1 VTPRQIAL
9 IRQSWVKVQ
18 PVADKAAKLFY
29 DRLFETRPELQPM
42 FGGDRVEQGRQLMTM
57 LSVLIHGL
65 ERIDSLATVQ
75 ELGARHARY
84 GVRPE
89 HYDAVGEA
97 LLWTLE
103 RGLATAFTGE
113 VKEAWLVFYRRL
125 AVRMSANQSINGS
138 EK

>member
-9 IRQSWVKVQ
+9 IRQSWVNVQ
-18 PVADKAAKLFY
+18 PVADRAAKLFY
-29 DRLFETRPELQPM
+29 DRLFEVRPDLRPM
-42 FGGDRVEQGRQLMTM
+42 FGGDMLEQGRQLMTM

-75 ELGARHARY
+75 DLGARHARY
-84 GVRPE
+84 GVRAE

-103 RGLATAFTGE
+103 RGLSTAFTAE
-113 VKEAWLVFYRRL
+113 VKEAWLAFYRRL
-125 AVRMSANQSINGS
+125 AARMQAGG
-138 EK
+138 